1 MPVEKEP
8 HFEVRLRVDRSR
20 MALVSIEFDGK
31 EYDLSPKK
39 IGPETGHS
47 QNLHA
52 HHHEHQE
59 IRHTIPNTAVIGDQ
73 HGQTS
78 KKLLVRQLLFGVF
91 TLIFLLVSQAALARF
106 ILKDQLGR
114 IWSFAPW
121 TLYLDLTV
129 VSLVATIGYLRMYR
143 YAQTNHMTS
152 MMIGMT
158 VGMQVGMMTGG
169 VIGATDG
176 YFAGAMVGVGL
187 GTLLGLTTSWCCGP
201 MAITQSLMSAVMG
214 GTMGAMIVSMMPPD
228 QLNFFMPLFT
238 ILNLAILIWFT
249 RLFFKDCVIGEQ
261 CALLRP
267 MNLGTMLGTSVT
279 AVTVLS
285 GLMLLNPKTPT
296 LVQKEIL
303 DKLNPFQANE
313 SQSSPEGSAKNPS
326 EMSCGGNMKKP

>member
-1 MPVEKEP
+1 MTFEKDEQ
-8 HFEVRLRVDRSR
+8 FEVRLRVDRLH
-20 MALVSIEFDGK
+20 MTIVGIEFDGT
-31 EYDLSPKK
+31 EYEILPKASSTEL
-39 IGPETGHS
+39 PHNT
-47 QNLHA
+47 
-52 HHHEHQE
+52 HHHHGHEGHHHSDSTKE
-59 IRHTIPNTAVIGDQ
+59 IPVDQ

-78 KKLLVRQLLFGVF
+78 KQLLIRQLIFGACTLTFLILCQAGLTLFIPKDHQN
-91 TLIFLLVSQAALARF
+91 LIWD
-106 ILKDQLGR
+106 I
-114 IWSFAPW
+114 APW

-143 YAQTNHMTS
+143 YAQTNHMTG

-187 GTLLGLTTSWCCGP
+187 GTVLGLTTSWCCGP

-228 QLNFFMPLFT
+228 QLSLFMPLFT
-238 ILNLAILIWFT
+238 VLNLAILTWFT
-249 RLFFKDCVIGEQ
+249 RLFFKDCVIGEH
-261 CALLRP
+261 CDLLRP

-279 AVTVLS
+279 AVTILS
-285 GLMLLNPKTPT
+285 GLMLLNPKTPS

-303 DKLNPFQANE
+303 GKLNPFQADEVLTTSDKN
-313 SQSSPEGSAKNPS
+313 SKSSA
-326 EMSCGGNMKKP
+326 EMSCGGTMKAP